1 MFDRELSRSLDR
13 TILAEGLLSGEPYHM
28 VEELSELGSRFGGTD
43 SERRAVAYLMAKMKE
58 FGLENVRKE
67 EFTYTGWIR
76 GNASLECTS
85 PMRQDFPVIGLP
97 HTGTYEVEGPL
108 HYVGLGTP
116 AEWESQ
122 ASEIAGKI
130 VIVDAKSPTWIR
142 RGIHRLEKY
151 GRAVAAGAVGF
162 VWMRDQG
169 GFLPETGSMPVGA
182 PIPAVGISR
191 EHGMALIR
199 LARQAPVG
207 QGRVRIALEN
217 TVKEMPSWNVVGEI
231 PGEGRSERTVIIGAH
246 FDGHDIAPGSLD
258 DASGAAVTLE
268 AGRLLAQ
275 HRGRL
280 ARTVRLIC
288 FAVEEIGLIG
298 SSRYVRAHQAELDGI
313 DFMLNLDGAGR
324 GGERGIMLQT
334 WPELLPVFKD
344 ISADMRWPL
353 VVDTVFGM
361 HSDMYPFSL
370 QGVPSGDLSY
380 VGEVRTGR
388 NWGHTSADTLDKASD
403 YDLRMDS
410 TLVARIMTRVA
421 NWEAWPAR
429 RKTPEEMLQIIR
441 DAGLYDAFKYGA
453 FETDA

>member
-1 MFDRELSRSLDR
+1 MDRA
-13 TILAEGLLSGEPYHM
+13 ILADGLLSDEAYRM

-43 SERRAVAYLMAKMKE
+43 SERRAVAYMMGKMTE
-58 FGLENVRKE
+58 FGLENVHRE

-76 GNASLECTS
+76 GSASLACTC
-85 PMRQDFPVIGLP
+85 PVHRDFPVIGLP

-116 AEWESQ
+116 GEWESQ
-122 ASEIAGKI
+122 EAEISGKI

-151 GRAVAAGAVGF
+151 GRAVAAGATGF
-162 VWMRDQG
+162 IWMRDQG
-169 GFLPETGSMPVGA
+169 GFLPETGGMPVGA

-199 LARQAPVG
+199 LAKQGPG
-207 QGRVRIALEN
+207 GKGRVRMVLEN
-217 TVKEMPSWNVVGEI
+217 TVKELPSWNVVGEI
-231 PGEGRSERTVIIGAH
+231 PGSTRSDRVAIIGAH

-275 HRGRL
+275 HRGKL

-298 SSRYVRAHQAELDGI
+298 SRRYVSAHASELDNI

-324 GGERGIMLQT
+324 GGERGVMLQA
-334 WPELLPVFKD
+334 WPELLPVFKS
-344 ISADMRWPL
+344 ISSHMRWPL

-361 HSDMYPFSL
+361 HSDMYPFSYH
-370 QGVPSGDLSY
+370 GVPSGDLGY

-388 NWGHTSADTLDKASD
+388 NWGHTAADTLDKASAH
-403 YDLRMDS
+403 DLRMDS
-410 TLVARIMTRVA
+410 TLVARVMARVA
-421 NWEAWPAR
+421 NWENWPAR
-429 RKTPEEMLQIIR
+429 RKSTEEMIQIIR
-441 DAGLYDAFKYGA
+441 DAGLYDSLKYGGKLA
-453 FETDA
+453 DD

>member
-1 MFDRELSRSLDR
+1 MFDRELSRKLDR
-13 TILAEGLLSGEPYHM
+13 TIVAEGLLSGEPYRM

-58 FGLENVRKE
+58 LGLENVHKE
-67 EFTYTGWIR
+67 EFTYTGWLR
-76 GNASLECTS
+76 GSASLECTY
-85 PMRQDFPVIGLP
+85 PIRQDFPVIGLP

-122 ASEIAGKI
+122 AAEIAGKI

-151 GRAVAAGAVGF
+151 GRATAAGAIGF
-162 VWMRDQG
+162 IWMRDQG

-199 LARQAPVG
+199 LARQAAGG

-217 TVKEMPSWNVVGEI
+217 TVKTMPSWNVVGEI
-231 PGEGRSERTVIIGAH
+231 PGEGRPDRTVIIGAH

-258 DASGAAVTLE
+258 DASGTAVTLE

-275 HRGRL
+275 HGGKL

-288 FAVEEIGLIG
+288 FAAEEIGLIG
-298 SSRYVRAHQAELDGI
+298 SSRYVTAHQAELDGI

-334 WPELLPVFKD
+334 WPELLPVFKA
-344 ISADMRWPL
+344 ISTDMRWPL
-353 VVDTVFGM
+353 AVDTVFGM

-410 TLVARIMTRVA
+410 TLVARVMARVA
-421 NWEAWPAR
+421 NWDAWPAR

-441 DAGLYDAFKYGA
+441 DAGLYEAFKYGA
-453 FETDA
+453 FETDT